1 MEKLTQ
7 SIENLKN
14 IYLSE
19 AQKEFTSDLTHD
31 FSKSSDLAGFEK
43 VPYWKL
49 VAEKF
54 VFVIQ
59 RKNPELS
66 EVISVIIQEIL
77 EIIESGKQILHKER
91 ETTQAEIESL
101 KKNLESS
108 QTEIEKLRSELE
120 KIRESERSLKD
131 SLKDVEPASGQ
142 PFPAD
147 SRDVLENEAKP
158 FDESGINEGLDTVSC
173 KHCEVY
179 KSQIQSLT
187 SSLNESKS
195 LVSSLVSQLQV
206 LEQSSSSQSST
217 ISKLQQENQ
226 DLIFQNNELQI
237 ELDDLKPKAKAE
249 TQKIVM
255 NTPIIKPALKQPII
269 KKEPARKSLIKPR
282 SSNTHEMTIRQLK
295 ETIEDI
301 YLSKLKFD
309 EKCREMRMPR
319 ETMDQFLYTY
329 LNQKY
334 GLKSLISEW
343 SVLILRAI
351 DKHESADAEVCLFSR
366 VLSHRVDE
374 DYRQVFEKL
383 KENMKQFLKAKI
395 QQANPYMREIQLNP
409 ILKEKI
415 NGVLTEDEWATIIV
429 SMFSQEEAEFMIG
442 NFKSILE
449 ENIGKL
455 ILARKTKFN
464 AGKGEVS
471 FAELTNFILNH
482 DLSAR
487 EALLFPFYSAFTDE
501 DFDKNGILNVEEFR
515 LLCVKLGVD
524 SDFARLLLQVDP
536 FSSGFINFSDCVTL
550 FTYEMVALENESPI
564 SVVHYLFFQSKSQ

>member
-66 EVISVIIQEIL
+66 DVISVIIQEIL
-77 EIIESGKQILHKER
+77 EIIESGKQNLHKER
-91 ETTQAEIESL
+91 QASQAEIESL
-101 KKNLESS
+101 KKNLENS
-108 QTEIEKLRSELE
+108 QLEIDKLRSEVD
-120 KIRESERSLKD
+120 KSRESERIYKESLKD
-131 SLKDVEPASGQ
+131 AEPASGQ

-147 SRDVLENEAKP
+147 SRDCLEIEVKR
-158 FDESGINEGLDTVSC
+158 FDENGLNEDLDTALC
-173 KHCEVY
+173 NNCEAY
-179 KSQIQSLT
+179 KSKIQLLT

-195 LVSSLVSQLQV
+195 LVSSLVSQLQI
-206 LEQSSSSQSST
+206 LEQGSSSQTST

-237 ELDDLKPKAKAE
+237 ELDELKPKTKAE

-255 NTPIIKPALKQPII
+255 STSIIKPALKQPPI
-269 KKEPARKSLIKPR
+269 KKEPPRKSLIKPR
-282 SSNTHEMTIRQLK
+282 TANTHEMTIRQLK

-309 EKCREMRMPR
+309 DKCRDMRMPR

-334 GLKSLISEW
+334 GLKSLIAEW

-366 VLSHRVDE
+366 VLNHRVDE

-442 NFKSILE
+442 NFKSLLE

-501 DFDKNGILNVEEFR
+501 DFDKNGVLNVEEFR
-515 LLCVKLGVD
+515 SLCVKLGVD
-524 SDFARLLLQVDP
+524 SDFSRLVLQVDP